1 MSSPTRVLII
11 RMFLVVL
18 AILFFLPAVACF
30 GFGLLGLIGVLADV
44 GPMEN
49 RAFGLQFIGIGV
61 GFGVVSLVLLLLL
74 IWLGRPRSEP
84 E

>member
-1 MSSPTRVLII
+1 MSSSTPVLVIRV
-11 RMFLVVL
+11 FLVVL

-49 RAFGLQFIGIGV
+49 TAFGLQFIGIGV
-61 GFGVVSLVLLLLL
+61 GFGSVSLVLLLLL
-74 IWLGRPRSEP
+74 IWLGRSRSEP